1 MVSTNVVNC
10 IKFFYNDQP
19 KKEFNENHY
28 IKFIFEK
35 EVRVCEGNEILNIN
49 VLNKKTCAALTII
62 YR

>member
-1 MVSTNVVNC
+1 M
-10 IKFFYNDQP
+10 
-19 KKEFNENHY
+19 
-28 IKFIFEK
+28 FEK